1 MRASERLHLAT
12 AIAIGASGL
21 ASCAGGASPNEV
33 TVIGLDYAFRAPGT
47 LPPGPTAIAFENR
60 GEVDHEMILVRLQEG
75 VTLENVMDAARGGG
89 DPRELTEGGPG
100 ILIASPG
107 QTAASRLLVDLQR
120 GRTYALVCNFRDQP
134 DDPPHTELGMFAG
147 FEVAGG

>member
-1 MRASERLHLAT
+1 MRASRRVHAAAAL
-12 AIAIGASGL
+12 AIGATWL
-21 ASCAGGASPNEV
+21 AGCAGGSSPNEV
-33 TVIGLDYAFRAPGT
+33 TVIGLDYAFRAPDT

-60 GEVDHEMILVRLQEG
+60 GEVDHELILVRLQEG
-75 VTLENVMDAARGGG
+75 VTVADVMEAVRGGG

-100 ILIASPG
+100 ILIAGPG
-107 QTAASRLLVDLQR
+107 QTTASRLLVDLQR

-147 FEVAGG
+147 FEVSGD